1 MKKIFYL
8 SLPLFG
14 LVALPAR
21 AICPVCVI
29 AVTAGLGLSEYLGID
44 DTIAGLWI
52 GGLLV
57 SMIIWTIDWID
68 KKNYQLG
75 NKDLRDI
82 LIVVLY
88 YGLTFWPLWAK
99 NLIGH
104 PANRLWGVDKLILGT
119 IGGSLIFVGMT
130 IWYKK
135 IKKRLGRA
143 QFPFQKVV
151 MPVSSLLLGSLIF
164 YFLTK

>member
-1 MKKIFYL
+1 
-8 SLPLFG
+8 LPLFG
-14 LVALPAR
+14 LIAVPAR

-29 AVTAGLGLSEYLGID
+29 AVGAGLGLSEYLGID

-57 SMIIWTIDWID
+57 SMIIWTIDWIERKD
-68 KKNYQLG
+68 YKLG

-82 LIVVLY
+82 TITVLY

-104 PANRLWGVDKLILGT
+104 PSNRLWGVDKLILGT
-119 IGGSLIFVGMT
+119 IFGSLLFLAAAS
-130 IWYKK
+130 WYKK
-135 IKKRLGRA
+135 IKKRLGHA
-143 QFPFQKVV
+143 QFPFQKVA
-151 MPVSSLLLGSLIF
+151 MPVGALLLGSLAF
-164 YFLTK
+164 YLLTK